1 MDIGNIKDINNIEE
15 FEEQFS
21 THRTEAIIEALYDY
35 FTEDNYNIAKD
46 GIVLLDPTKKEN
58 TTLPEGHMEENYY
71 GHAIIDKRVIYFD
84 MEIKTDNVWDFNPT
98 FKDLEINEFHLDYE
112 LTRENLNK
120 ITRKKINGFKVK

>member
-1 MDIGNIKDINNIEE
+1 
-15 FEEQFS
+15 
-21 THRTEAIIEALYDY
+21 
-35 FTEDNYNIAKD
+35 
-46 GIVLLDPTKKEN
+46 
-58 TTLPEGHMEENYY
+58 LPEGHMEEKYY